1 MINKNYPK
9 FLHFIFFWCIF
20 QNASAQ
26 IKGQVKDDKGQ
37 ALPSVNVY
45 IENSYIGTT
54 TNDEGFY
61 ELPLTQ
67 SGKYTLVFQYL
78 GYETHKENLIIDKFP
93 LSLNIRLEAESI
105 ALNEI
110 DVTAGYNPANEFI
123 RKTIENKKN
132 ITEKTRF
139 YTADFYSR
147 GLIKIKEAPEK
158 ILGQNVGDLGGGL
171 DSTRSGIIYLS
182 ETISK
187 ITKSRND
194 GIIENVVA
202 SKVSGND
209 NGFSFNNASD
219 VNYNY
224 YQNTVPVADAQ
235 IVSPISDYAFNY
247 YRYTYEGN
255 FYDADNNEILK
266 INFVPK
272 NLTDRVFSGTIYL
285 VKNVWE
291 IYATEFTI
299 TGRQAQLPPVEKLII
314 KQSYYHN
321 SEDDIWVRRSQT
333 IDFEYAIFGIK
344 GNGRFTAVYTQFDFQ
359 PPPEKRIK
367 TNEVISFNK
376 EANKKDSLFWAEIRP
391 VPLTVEENSDYTI
404 KDSLQELRK
413 SKSYLDSIDK
423 VNNRFKISNLFFG
436 YNFSQSYKERSLSF
450 SSPLLGVQ
458 YNTLQGWR
466 PKMSV
471 TYTQDI
477 DSLGKSWTAGLTTEY
492 GNSDQRLRTAGSFT
506 YLFNRTT
513 RPFLRLSGGTEIT
526 QFNRNN
532 PISPF
537 INSVST
543 LFFENNFLK
552 AYDRTFG
559 EIYFSKEWFNG
570 FRLFSSVTYERRR
583 PLFNQADFVILSD
596 DNDVFTSNHPLLPN
610 DFVTPVFEAHNLM
623 KLNLDS
629 RISFNQKYISL
640 PDRKFNLPNEKY
652 PVLWL
657 SYTQGLAGSGVEY
670 HFQQVEARLFQE
682 AKLGNKGVLSYQ
694 LAGGQFFS
702 ADNISF
708 ADYKHFNGNQTHIGS
723 SDSYVDVF
731 NFLPYYALSTNE
743 EYAYLH
749 LEHNFKGYLLNKI
762 PLLQKLNYN
771 LIAGVHV
778 LSTAGNKPYSEFTIG
793 VDNLGFG
800 KFRFLRFDYL
810 RNYQDGFITDG
821 FVFGLKFLGVFN

>member
-1 MINKNYPK
+1 MINKNYPT
-9 FLHFIFFWCIF
+9 FLFFFFLGCISQHSF
-20 QNASAQ
+20 AQ
-26 IKGQVKDDKGQ
+26 IKGRVTDDAGQ
-37 ALPSVNVY
+37 ALATVNVY
-45 IENSYIGTT
+45 IENSYTGTT
-54 TNDEGFY
+54 TNDAGFY
-61 ELPLTQ
+61 ELPLSRPGT
-67 SGKYTLVFQYL
+67 YTLVFQYL
-78 GYETHKENLIIDKFP
+78 GFETYKENLVIEKFP
-93 LSLNIRLEAESI
+93 VTLNISLTAESI
-105 ALNEI
+105 ALKEVA
-110 DVTAGYNPANEFI
+110 VTAGYNPADEFI
-123 RKTIENKKN
+123 RKTIENKKK
-132 ITEKTRF
+132 IAEKTRF

-147 GLIKIKEAPEK
+147 GLIRIKDAPEK
-158 ILGQNVGDLGGGL
+158 ILGQNLGDLGGGL

-187 ITKSRND
+187 ITKSGND
-194 GIIENVVA
+194 GIIEKIVA
-202 SKVSGND
+202 SKVSGD
-209 NGFSFNNASD
+209 DKGFSFNNASD
-219 VNYNY
+219 VNYDY

-235 IVSPISDYAFNY
+235 IVSPIADYAFNY

-255 FYDADNNEILK
+255 FYDTDNNAILK
-266 INFVPK
+266 INFEPK
-272 NLTDRVFSGTIYL
+272 NPTDRVFSGTIYI
-285 VKNVWE
+285 VKDVWE

-299 TGRQAQLPPVEKLII
+299 TGRQAQLPPVEQLLI

-321 SEDDIWVRRSQT
+321 NEDDIWVRRSQT

-367 TNEVISFNK
+367 TNEVISFNE
-376 EANKKDSLFWAEIRP
+376 EANKKDSLFWSQVRP
-391 VPLTVEENSDYTI
+391 VPLTIEEKSDYTL

-413 SKSYLDSIDK
+413 SKPYLDSVDR
-423 VNNRFKISNLFFG
+423 VNNKLKISNLFFG
-436 YNFSQSYKERSLSF
+436 YTYSQTYKERNF
-450 SSPLLGVQ
+450 NISSPLMGVQ

-466 PKMSV
+466 PRISV
-471 TYTQDI
+471 TYTQDT
-477 DSLGKSWTAGLTTEY
+477 DSLGKRWTAGLTTEY
-492 GNSDQRLRTAGSFT
+492 GNSDQRLRTVGVFT
-506 YLFNRTT
+506 YLFNRRT
-513 RPFLRLSGGTEIT
+513 RPYLQFSGGTEVS

-537 INSVST
+537 INTVST

-559 EIYFSKEWFNG
+559 EIYFSNEWLNG
-570 FRLFSSVTYERRR
+570 FRLYSSVVYERRR
-583 PLFNQADFVILSD
+583 PLFNQADFVILGD
-596 DNDVFTSNHPLLPN
+596 DNEVFTSNNPLLPG

-623 KLNLDS
+623 KINLNA
-629 RISFNQKYISL
+629 RISLNQKYISL

-657 SYTQGLAGSGVEY
+657 SYTQGLAGSRVEY
-670 HFQQVEARLFQE
+670 HFQRVEARLLQE

-702 ADNISF
+702 ANNISF

-771 LIAGVHV
+771 LVAGVHV
-778 LSTAGNKPYSEFTIG
+778 LSTAGNKPYSEFTVG
-793 VDNLGFG
+793 LDNLGFG